1 MGALFTPPETD
12 KVISRGGREKLPAYI
27 FIDPE
32 EPNVLYIST
41 VEDVEIKDNSIYDL
55 MIPFVLI
62 QN

>member
-32 EPNVLYIST
+32 EPNVLYIS
-41 VEDVEIKDNSIYDL
+41 VYIICRLYN
-55 MIPFVLI
+55 FR
-62 QN
+62 